1 MNMSETLLTTTETT
15 VSIPV
20 RQLDPEIAL
29 PQAQN
34 RGDAG
39 YDLRSSQELEIAPG
53 ERALISTGIAIA
65 IPIGYAGFV
74 QPRSGLA
81 IKNGI
86 GVLNSPGLIDSGYR
100 DELKVILINTDKNE
114 TFKVNKGDRIA
125 QLVIQKYESV
135 KWEVVENLEDSERG
149 TGGFGSTGV

>member
-1 MNMSETLLTTTETT
+1 MSEILLTTTETT
-15 VSIPV
+15 VTIPV
-20 RQLDPEIAL
+20 RQLDAEIEL

-39 YDLRSSQELEIAPG
+39 YDLRSAADLSLAPG
-53 ERALISTGIAIA
+53 ERALIPTGIAIA

-100 DELKVILINTDKNE
+100 DELKVILINTDKTE
-114 TFKVNKGDRIA
+114 TFEIKKGDRIA
-125 QLVIQKYESV
+125 QLVIQKYETV
-135 KWEVVENLEDSERG
+135 NWNIVDDLEDSDRG

>member
-1 MNMSETLLTTTETT
+1 MSETT
-15 VSIPV
+15 VTIPLK
-20 RQLDPEIAL
+20 QLDKTVEP

-39 YDLRSSQELEIAPG
+39 YDLRAAEDTKIEPG
-53 ERALISTGIAIA
+53 QRVLVSTGIALA
-65 IPIGYAGFV
+65 IPEGYAGFI

-86 GVLNSPGLIDSGYR
+86 TCLNTPGLIDSGYR
-100 DELKVILINTDKNE
+100 DEIKVILINHDPME
-114 TFKVNKGDRIA
+114 TFVINKGDRIA
-125 QLVIQKYESV
+125 QLVIQKYETV
-135 KWEVVENLEDSERG
+135 DFPVVEELSDSERG

>member
-1 MNMSETLLTTTETT
+1 MNSKHEEIMIPLKL
-15 VSIPV
+15 VS
-20 RQLDPEIAL
+20 PEIKP

-39 YDLRSSQELEIAPG
+39 YDLRSAQDYVIEPG
-53 ERALISTGIAIA
+53 QRCLISTGIALA
-65 IPIGYAGFV
+65 IPEGYAGFV

-100 DELKVILINTDKNE
+100 DEIKVILINHDPTE
-114 TFKVNKGDRIA
+114 TFAISKDDRIA
-125 QLVIQKYESV
+125 QLVIQRYETIDWQIV
-135 KWEVVENLEDSERG
+135 DDLENSDRG

>member
-1 MNMSETLLTTTETT
+1 MTETNLEIPLKLIDP
-15 VSIPV
+15 SIEP
-20 RQLDPEIAL
+20 

-39 YDLRSSQELEIAPG
+39 YDLRSSEDYKIEPG
-53 ERALISTGIAIA
+53 QRVLVSTGIALA
-65 IPIGYAGFV
+65 IPVGYAGFV

-86 GVLNSPGLIDSGYR
+86 AVLNTPGLIDSGYR
-100 DELKVILINTDKNE
+100 DEIKVILINHDEHE
-114 TFKVNKGDRIA
+114 TFVINKGDRIA
-125 QLVIQKYESV
+125 QLVIQRYETID
-135 KWEVVENLEDSERG
+135 WQIVEDLENSDRG

>member
-1 MNMSETLLTTTETT
+1 MPESNLKIPLKLIDP
-15 VSIPV
+15 SIEP
-20 RQLDPEIAL
+20 

-39 YDLRSSQELEIAPG
+39 YDLRSSEEYRIEPG
-53 ERALISTGIAIA
+53 QRVLISTGIALA
-65 IPIGYAGFV
+65 IPEGYAGFV

-86 GVLNSPGLIDSGYR
+86 AVLNTPGLIDSGYR
-100 DELKVILINTDKNE
+100 DEIKVILINHDQHE
-114 TFKVNKGDRIA
+114 TFVVNRGDRIA
-125 QLVIQKYESV
+125 QLVIQKYETIDWV
-135 KWEVVENLEDSERG
+135 ITDDLESSDRG

>member
-1 MNMSETLLTTTETT
+1 MTSNDSKLA
-15 VSIPV
+15 IPLKLV
-20 RQLDPEIAL
+20 DPTIEP

-39 YDLRSSQELEIAPG
+39 YDLRSTGEYKIEPG
-53 ERALISTGIAIA
+53 QRVLVSTGIALA
-65 IPIGYAGFV
+65 IPEGYAGFV

-86 GVLNSPGLIDSGYR
+86 TALNSPGLIDSGYR
-100 DELKVILINTDKNE
+100 DEIKVILINHDPME
-114 TFKVNKGDRIA
+114 TFVINKGDRIA
-125 QLVIQKYESV
+125 QLVVQRYETIDWQIV
-135 KWEVVENLEDSERG
+135 DDLETSDRG

>member
-1 MNMSETLLTTTETT
+1 MPESNLKIPLKLIDP
-15 VSIPV
+15 SIEP
-20 RQLDPEIAL
+20 

-39 YDLRSSQELEIAPG
+39 YDLRSSEEYRIEPG
-53 ERALISTGIAIA
+53 QRVLISTGIALA
-65 IPIGYAGFV
+65 IPEGYAGFV

-86 GVLNSPGLIDSGYR
+86 AVLNTPGLIDSGYR
-100 DELKVILINTDKNE
+100 DEIKVILINHDQHE
-114 TFKVNKGDRIA
+114 TFVVNRGDRIA
-125 QLVIQKYESV
+125 QLVIQEYETIDWV
-135 KWEVVENLEDSERG
+135 ITDDLESSDRG

>member
-1 MNMSETLLTTTETT
+1 MSDILLTTTETT
-15 VSIPV
+15 ITIPV
-20 RQLDPEIAL
+20 RKLNESVNL
-29 PQAQN
+29 PKAQN

-39 YDLRSSQELEIAPG
+39 YDLQSAADLIIKPG
-53 ERALISTGIAIA
+53 ERALVPTGIAIA

-100 DELKVILINTDKNE
+100 DELKVILINTDQSN
-114 TFKVNKGDRIA
+114 TFEIKKGDRIA

-135 KWEVVENLEDSERG
+135 NWNVVDDLEDSDRG

>member
-1 MNMSETLLTTTETT
+1 MSNEQNLKIPIKILDN
-15 VSIPV
+15 SI
-20 RQLDPEIAL
+20 DP

-39 YDLRSSQELEIAPG
+39 YDLRSADNYKIEPG
-53 ERALISTGIAIA
+53 QRVLVSTGFAMA
-65 IPIGYAGFV
+65 IPEGYAGFV

-86 GVLNSPGLIDSGYR
+86 TALNSPGLIDSGYR
-100 DELKVILINTDKNE
+100 DEIKVILINHDPIE
-114 TFKVNKGDRIA
+114 TFVINKGDRIA
-125 QLVIQKYESV
+125 QLVIQRYETID
-135 KWEVVENLEDSERG
+135 WEIVDDLETSDRG